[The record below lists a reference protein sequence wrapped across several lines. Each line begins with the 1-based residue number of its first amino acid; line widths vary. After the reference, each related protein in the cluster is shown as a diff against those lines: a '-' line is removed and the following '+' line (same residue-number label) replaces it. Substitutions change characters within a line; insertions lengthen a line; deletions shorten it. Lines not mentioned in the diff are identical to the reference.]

1 MFPNTNT
8 TLPKLADIITKGS
21 SGIIVLPTNPTPDA
35 LAGATSLYLGLLK
48 MGKNISLVCSSPIK
62 SDMVAADKI
71 QQSLSVGGDNLVV
84 SFPYTD
90 GAIDKI
96 DYHIQGEKFNLVIT
110 PRQGFPK
117 LNPAQVAYS
126 YTGGSFDFI
135 ITVDAPNLNSVG
147 ALYTENQAQFQGKE
161 IINIDRHLTNAF
173 FGTVNYIN
181 KTSSSTCELVYKV
194 IQQLQCEMD
203 KDMATN
209 LYSGIAT
216 ATNTFTSYSVNAETF
231 ETIAALL
238 KAGASKK
245 TTPQPAARPQAF
257 QAPQVASFPQPTQPA
272 VQQQQQQQQQQPVS
286 TPVFSVKQPGTERQ
300 QVQSITTVESQESQS
315 KEGAQSPQ
323 DWLKPNIFKGG
334 GLV

>member
-8 TLPKLADIITKGS
+8 TLPRVSDIITKGS
-21 SGIIVLPTNPTPDA
+21 SGIVVLPSNPSQDA
-35 LAGATSLYLGLLK
+35 IAGATALYLGLLK
-48 MGKNISLVCSSPIK
+48 IGKNVTIVASSEVK
-62 SDMVAADKI
+62 SDMAAADKI
-71 QQSLSVGGDNLVV
+71 QSSLSVGGENLVV
-84 SFPYTD
+84 SFPYSD

-96 DYHIQGEKFNLVIT
+96 DYHIQGEKFNLVIS

-117 LNPAQVAYS
+117 LNPSQVSYS
-126 YTGGSFDFI
+126 YSGGSFDFI
-135 ITVDAPNLNSVG
+135 ITVDAPNLNTVG
-147 ALYTENQAQFQGKE
+147 SIYTENQTQFQGKE

-181 KTSSSTCELVYKV
+181 KTSSSKVLKQLDCE
-194 IQQLQCEMD
+194 ID
-203 KDMATN
+203 KEMATN
-209 LYSGIAT
+209 LYVGIAT

-245 TTPQPAARPQAF
+245 INT
-257 QAPQVASFPQPTQPA
+257 
-272 VQQQQQQQQQQPVS
+272 QQPFNASMQQTAQKPPS
-286 TPVFSVKQPGTERQ
+286 TPVFSIKQPGNERQ
-300 QVQSITTVESQESQS
+300 QVQSIAAVESQESQS

-334 GLV
+334 GLI